1 MLPISVFVW
10 LLFEG
15 YNFVLNNWEYG
26 AVPPEIWLRW
36 PGYTLAFAS
45 VLPGIFITSDLAA
58 LLLGRSSKSAASECD
73 LSLTKTHYRP
83 SPVFM
88 TLGVLLTVSPLIWP
102 HYLFPLIWFGP
113 IVLLNPLLEKV
124 GIRSLSLRFVS
135 GERKRVWSLMLGGLL
150 CGFMWEFWNYWA
162 GSKWTYTIPFFGNY
176 KVFEMP
182 ILGFLGFIPFAL
194 ECWILYHLLKMIP
207 RKIQSPGGRIA
218 FWLCLIIFYA
228 IMFRG
233 IDSYTVVRFAD
244 KNL

>member
-1 MLPISVFVW
+1 
-10 LLFEG
+10 
-15 YNFVLNNWEYG
+15 
-26 AVPPEIWLRW
+26 
-36 PGYTLAFAS
+36 
-45 VLPGIFITSDLAA
+45 
-58 LLLGRSSKSAASECD
+58 
-73 LSLTKTHYRP
+73 
-83 SPVFM
+83 
-88 TLGVLLTVSPLIWP
+88 
-102 HYLFPLIWFGP
+102 
-113 IVLLNPLLEKV
+113 
-124 GIRSLSLRFVS
+124 
-135 GERKRVWSLMLGGLL
+135 MLGGLL

-207 RKIQSPGGRIA
+207 REIQSPGGRIA